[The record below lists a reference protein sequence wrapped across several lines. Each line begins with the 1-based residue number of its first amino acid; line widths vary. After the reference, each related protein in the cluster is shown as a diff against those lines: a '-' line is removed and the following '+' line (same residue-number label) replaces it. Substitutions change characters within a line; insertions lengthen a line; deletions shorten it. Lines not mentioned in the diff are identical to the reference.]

1 MVSKDKQKKV
11 SQPSMLCQS
20 KRLPQDGE
28 LYTNDVRLII
38 LGYRT
43 YKLFSP
49 YVYIHRTNII
59 ALNVLKFLQPFSLAR
74 LVKSLESKVKKVK

>member
-1 MVSKDKQKKV
+1 MKI
-11 SQPSMLCQS
+11 SQPILSCQS

-49 YVYIHRTNII
+49 YVYIYGTNII
-59 ALNVLKFLQPFSLAR
+59 ALNVLEFLQPFSLAR
-74 LVKSLESKVKKVK
+74 LVKSLEFKVTKVK